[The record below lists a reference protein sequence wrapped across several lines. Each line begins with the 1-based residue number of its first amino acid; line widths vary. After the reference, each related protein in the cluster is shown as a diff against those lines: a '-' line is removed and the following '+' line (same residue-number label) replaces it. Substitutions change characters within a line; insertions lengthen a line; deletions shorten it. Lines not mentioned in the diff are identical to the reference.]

1 MGSTRIHADLV
12 IVLPSLHAG
21 GTERVTSILANHWAA
36 QGRKLIL
43 ILTETDNDIFYPI
56 DPSIVVYHT
65 GLKRWPKCFRSIPMF
80 TSIFSILKL
89 RYEINKSSTNHVLS
103 FLPGPNILTILA
115 TWGLG
120 IRIIISERN
129 DMVRRH
135 IPWIWNQLRR
145 LTYPKASKI
154 LINFEPNRTLL
165 AHWCERSKIALLPN
179 PISFSENHGST
190 KRNRHT
196 LLAVGRLSSQK
207 AFHLLLNAFSK
218 SRCLD
223 FGWQLRIIGEGE
235 EQHNLEEQ
243 ISLLRLTEQVTILPT
258 INDIWSEYY
267 ISEYFVM
274 PSYYEGTPNALLEA
288 ISCGMIPIVSEGVG
302 DIAEKIKSIEPR
314 LVFPRGNGVM
324 LKNVF
329 DMLCDQPDINYDV
342 VKSAQLLTDPYR
354 LDRSLPLWTQEVFET
369 APF

>member
-56 DPSIVVYHT
+56 NPSILVYHT

-80 TSIFSILKL
+80 TSIFSIIKL

-120 IRIIISERN
+120 IRTIISERN
-129 DMVRRH
+129 DIARRH
-135 IPWIWNQLRR
+135 IPWIWNYLRK

-154 LINFEPNRTLL
+154 LINFEPNRRLL
-165 AHWCERSKIALLPN
+165 VRWCDPSKIALLPN
-179 PISFSENHGST
+179 PIWFSENRRVST
-190 KRNRHT
+190 RNEQT

-207 AFHLLLNAFSK
+207 AFHLLLSSFSK
-218 SRCLD
+218 SRCFDL
-223 FGWQLRIIGEGE
+223 GWQLKIIGEGE
-235 EQHNLEEQ
+235 EQRNLEEQ
-243 ISLLRLTEQVTILPT
+243 ISLLRLNEQVTILPT
-258 INDIWSEYY
+258 MNNIWPEYQ
-267 ISEYFVM
+267 ISKYFVM
-274 PSYYEGTPNALLEA
+274 PSHYEGTPNALLEA
-288 ISCGMIPIVSEGVG
+288 ISSGMIPIVSEGVG

-314 LVFPRGNGVM
+314 LVFPRGSELM
-324 LKNVF
+324 LTNIF
-329 DMLCDQPDINYDV
+329 DMICDRADINYDV
-342 VKSAQLLTDPYR
+342 NKSARLLVDPYR
-354 LDRSLPLWTQEVFET
+354 LERSLPLWTQEVFET
-369 APF
+369 GRF